1 MSADVTA
8 GLFALAGAT
17 LGSLGTVA
25 AQWWAG
31 VVERRR
37 FAHETTGRVNALAI
51 SVFRN
56 FLAAAKI
63 VEHLA
68 ELREAGQVPSN
79 DEIRADTDQ
88 MWLGWQEVSVFCPTP
103 IYAPSLA
110 FTKAL
115 QQVVWHKPDSADVS
129 DYLNKA
135 RGNLFDV
142 AAHNGHLAGV
152 GASYCSRPASYLR
165 YELSLST
172 PLSRSRRM

>member
-8 GLFALAGAT
+8 GVFALAGAI

-25 AQWWAG
+25 AQWRAG

-37 FAHETTGRVNALAI
+37 LAHETTGRVNALAI
-51 SVFRN
+51 SVFRE

-63 VEHLA
+63 VERLA
-68 ELREAGQVPSN
+68 ELQEAGQVPSH
-79 DEIRADTDQ
+79 DEIRAATDG

-103 IYAPSLA
+103 IYAPSLD

-115 QQVVWHKPDSADVS
+115 QQVVWHKPDSAGVS
-129 DYLNKA
+129 EYLNKP

-142 AAHNGHLAGV
+142 AGPIFREQGH
-152 GASYCSRPASYLR
+152 
-165 YELSLST
+165 
-172 PLSRSRRM
+172 